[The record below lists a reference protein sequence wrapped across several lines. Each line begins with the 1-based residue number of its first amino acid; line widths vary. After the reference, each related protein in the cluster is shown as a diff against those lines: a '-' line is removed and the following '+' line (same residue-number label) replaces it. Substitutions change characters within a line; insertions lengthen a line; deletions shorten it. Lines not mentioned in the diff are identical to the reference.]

1 MLRNLR
7 RRVAPEGKLRLA
19 FLGGA
24 ANSAVGR
31 VHRIAVDMDQRLELV
46 AGCFS
51 RRPEIN
57 LASAREYGIDPA
69 HAFASLDELL
79 ERAGDLIDAVVI
91 LTPTDQ
97 HETQV
102 LRCLRAGL
110 PVICEKALATSVAEI
125 ESIAACRAETE
136 GFLAVTYNYTGYPM
150 LRELKRLVDIG
161 HFGNLEQ
168 IHVEMPQDGFV
179 RLSNEGKPLVP
190 QAWRLRDGVVPTIS
204 LDLGVHLHM
213 MVRFLSS
220 ALPLEVV
227 ASSSTY
233 GNFPG
238 VVDNVSCIVRYSSNL
253 TCNVWYSKTALGYRN
268 GLKLRLFGDRGAA
281 EWLQENPEYLSV
293 TDRHGTKSI
302 LDRASG
308 QTREA
313 CLPRYTRFKVGHPAG
328 FIEAFANY
336 YSDVAAALAAH
347 LDGRPAKG
355 PYVFG
360 VDEALQGIN
369 LLQAIAESSAKRV
382 WVPVGGSG

>member
-1 MLRNLR
+1 MLRTAR
-7 RRVAPEGKLRLA
+7 RRVAPDGKLRLA

-31 VHRIAVDMDQRLELV
+31 VHRIAVEMDQRLELV

-51 RRPEIN
+51 RHPEIN

-69 HAFASLDELL
+69 HAYASLEELL
-79 ERAGDLIDAVVI
+79 ERADGLVDAVVI

-97 HETQV
+97 HEAQV

-125 ESIAACRAETE
+125 EAIAACRAETE

-179 RLSNEGKPLVP
+179 RLSNEGQPLVP
-190 QAWRLRDGVVPTIS
+190 QAWRLRDGDVPTIS

-220 ALPLEVV
+220 AQPLEVV
-227 ASSSTY
+227 ASTSTY

-238 VVDNVSCIVRYSSNL
+238 VVDNVSCIVRYSGNL

-336 YSDVAAALAAH
+336 YSDVAEALAAH
-347 LDGRPAKG
+347 LDGCPASV

-360 VDEALQGIN
+360 VDEALQGIY
-369 LLQAIAESSAKRV
+369 LLQAIADSSANRM
-382 WVPVGGSG
+382 WVPVEGAG